1 METSHNLPTVI
12 PMWLT
17 GYERLMPEGREFP
30 YKYLPRFG
38 TNLGVAFGD
47 PIPPDLLADA
57 MTCQPDGMDEAR
69 IRVTMLLHDRVED
82 LGRTISDNPSRL
94 TTN

>member
-17 GYERLMPEGREFP
+17 GYEQLMPEGRAFP

-38 TNLGVAFGD
+38 ARLSVTFGE
-47 PIPPDLLADA
+47 PIPPETLLAA
-57 MTCQPDGMDEAR
+57 TACPPDGRDEAR
-69 IRVTMLLHDRVED
+69 IRVTTLLHDHVER
-82 LGRTISDNPSRL
+82 LGRTMSDDPSRL

>member
-17 GYERLMPEGREFP
+17 GYERLMPEGRAFP

-38 TNLGVAFGD
+38 AKLSVTFGD
-47 PIPPDLLADA
+47 PIPPEMLLEA
-57 MTCQPDGMDEAR
+57 MSCQPEGRDEAR
-69 IRVTMLLHDRVED
+69 IRVTTLLHDRVEH
-82 LGRTISDNPSRL
+82 LGRTMSDNPSRL